1 MAVIVF
7 MHAFGSSGRA
17 WQPQVLR
24 LRDEHRVLAPDLPG
38 HGATPGPF
46 SLERAVAS
54 TRAMILGE
62 AEPVHLV
69 AVSGSVSVALLVA
82 LAEPA
87 RVASLVLS
95 GGAARGGRGDA
106 VQRLMLRLMPEG
118 MIVSILKGM
127 YAGGKAEHLDQAA
140 RDLRHA
146 GKATILAGLAE
157 LGRLDLRDRLGE
169 IRIPALVLNGAKDKA
184 NLPHAEEIAAG
195 IHGAEHRVIPN
206 AGHIWNLEQPELFTR
221 TVHEFVRAV
230 LRDRR

>member
-17 WQPQVLR
+17 WQPQISQLGDR
-24 LRDEHRVLAPDLPG
+24 HRVLAPDLPG

-46 SLERAVAS
+46 TLERAVAS
-54 TRAMILGE
+54 IRAVLRGE

-87 RVASLVLS
+87 QVAGLVLS
-95 GGAARGGRGDA
+95 GGTARGGGDA
-106 VQRLMLRLMPEG
+106 LQRLMMRLMPERT
-118 MIVSILKGM
+118 IVSILKGM
-127 YAGGKAEHLDQAA
+127 YAGGRAEHLEQAA

-146 GKATILAGLAE
+146 GKATILTGLAE

-169 IRIPALVLNGAKDKA
+169 IKVPTLVLNGAKDKA

-195 IHGAEHRVIPN
+195 VHGAELRVIPN

-221 TVHEFVRAV
+221 TISEFVR
-230 LRDRR
+230 

>member
-17 WQPQVLR
+17 WQPQISQLGDR
-24 LRDEHRVLAPDLPG
+24 HRVLAPDLPG

-46 SLERAVAS
+46 TLERAVAS
-54 TRAMILGE
+54 IRAVLRGE

-87 RVASLVLS
+87 QVAGLILS
-95 GGAARGGRGDA
+95 GGTARGGGDA
-106 VQRLMLRLMPEG
+106 LQRRMMRLMPEG

-146 GKATILAGLAE
+146 GKATILTGLAE

-169 IRIPALVLNGAKDKA
+169 IKVPTLVLNGAKDKA
-184 NLPHAEEIAAG
+184 NLPHAEEIATG
-195 IHGAEHRVIPN
+195 VPGAELRVIPN
-206 AGHIWNLEQPELFTR
+206 AGHIWNLEQPELFTH
-221 TVHEFVRAV
+221 TISEFVR
-230 LRDRR
+230 